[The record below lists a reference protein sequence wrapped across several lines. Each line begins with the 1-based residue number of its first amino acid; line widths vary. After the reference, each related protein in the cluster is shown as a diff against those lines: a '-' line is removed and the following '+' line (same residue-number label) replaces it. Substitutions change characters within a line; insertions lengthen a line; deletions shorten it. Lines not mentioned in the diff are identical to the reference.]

1 MVAFVGNLG
10 LVRSLSRAVR
20 AERAAAGV
28 RVSRK
33 VLVRASRGDGS
44 SGGED
49 EYVTTKAAAAVGTVQ
64 GNIEKYARK
73 IQEIDVDDLQRKAAE
88 SGAQLRENFVAG
100 EWLTRGEFFGISQ
113 IVLALLIVSA
123 QSGLNDLAEL
133 IFGPAALIIGSVMC
147 ARGGPTAIALL
158 FAVVHMCHE
167 AVAELALD
175 FHTGLADLGVKQ
187 LSIWPRPAP
196 NGTLK
201 TSGLYR
207 LVRHPIYSGVII
219 SSFGFSVSTGSPGR
233 LTLTLVLAILL
244 SKKISAE
251 EEFLEEVYGDQ
262 YTKYA
267 KAVKYKL
274 FPKLY

>member
-147 ARGGPTAIALL
+147 ARG
-158 FAVVHMCHE
+158 
-167 AVAELALD
+167 
-175 FHTGLADLGVKQ
+175 LADLGVKQ